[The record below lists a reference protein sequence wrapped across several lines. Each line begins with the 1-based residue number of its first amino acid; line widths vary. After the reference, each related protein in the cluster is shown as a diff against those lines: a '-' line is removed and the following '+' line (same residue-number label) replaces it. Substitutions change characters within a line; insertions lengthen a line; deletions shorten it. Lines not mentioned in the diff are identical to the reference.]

1 MQFAIGL
8 MEGNKI
14 VVFILLSAQYI
25 GAVWKHHSYPFYSF
39 PFGMDEMV
47 LPFQI
52 SKIDKNG

>member
-25 GAVWKHHSYPFYSF
+25 GAVWKHRSYSF
-39 PFGMDEMV
+39 HPFSFGMDEMV

-52 SKIDKNG
+52 DKMNKNG